1 MELEA
6 RAQAAAA
13 AAGAPVPNVLVA
25 NDSPAALGNP
35 FLICD
40 EIKGETIV
48 RRIQRQLDATDG
60 QAGRAQLLR
69 QCAQALAAIH
79 RADANDPALAREDQ
93 LAAWRARL
101 DAMADTTAT
110 FEWGFRWLAAHRAP
124 ASPPVLVHG
133 DFRMGNLIVDG
144 SDLAAVLDWELVH
157 IGEAYEDLAWFCIR
171 AWRFG
176 APASLGA
183 GGLGSVESF
192 LRAYEEAGGTPV
204 DREAFH
210 WWLVLATLRWGV
222 ICRYQAERHLSGQVR
237 SVELA
242 TIGRRVCEN
251 EWDLLDLLG
260 GDAPIENPHRRGS
273 LHGRPTAVELVAA
286 VAEFLD
292 GDVRQ
297 ATSGQVDFHARV
309 AANALR
315 IIERELLDAGDGAA
329 RASLAG
335 LGFADEAA
343 LAAAIR
349 AGELAD
355 RPDVTACLRAL
366 VRRRLAVAH
375 PGYDSEKEPV
385 LPCPFLIHLPRRS
398 LTWPTACSRRS
409 RTATWQRLTDCGAP
423 TSPCGGPGRTAIPI
437 DLTTRPARYASS
449 TGSSTVTTERSYEI
463 LDRRLFD
470 DGSVRGFVQQHI
482 LHATGHAGQ
491 LISLR
496 VCIVIKV
503 GADGLINRIDEYFD
517 PAGIAPLL
525 D

>member
-1 MELEA
+1 MTLQDRLPTVLSPVLGASKPGDVAIENLRALTGGASRGTWAFDAVTDGRRRSLILRTGPPDDIHAGMELEA

-25 NDSPAALGNP
+25 DDSPAALGNP
-35 FLICD
+35 FLVCN

-48 RRIQRQLDATDG
+48 RRIQRQLDAADG
-60 QAGRAQLLR
+60 QAGRPRLLR

-101 DAMADTTAT
+101 DAMGDTTAT
-110 FEWGFRWLAAHRAP
+110 FEWGFRWLAAHRAAP
-124 ASPPVLVHG
+124 SPPVLVHG

-183 GGLGSVESF
+183 GGLGSIDSF
-192 LRAYEEAGGTPV
+192 LRDYEEASGTAV

-222 ICRYQAERHLSGQVR
+222 ICRYQAERHLSGHAR

-242 TIGRRVCEN
+242 TIGRRVCET
-251 EWDLLDLLG
+251 EWDLLDLLNMG
-260 GDAPIENPHRRGS
+260 PAGPAAPPEPAQAPS
-273 LHGRPTAVELVAA
+273 DDPLHGRPTAAELVAA
-286 VAEFLD
+286 VAEFLE

-297 ATSGQVDFHARV
+297 ATSGQVNFHARV

-315 IIERELLDAGDGAA
+315 MVERELLDTGDSDVRAA
-329 RASLAG
+329 LAG
-335 LGFADEAA
+335 LGFTDEPG

-349 AGELAD
+349 AGELAG
-355 RPDVTACLRAL
+355 RPGPDITTWLRTL
-366 VRRRLAVAH
+366 VRHRLAVAH

-385 LPCPFLIHLPRRS
+385 P
-398 LTWPTACSRRS
+398 
-409 RTATWQRLTDCGAP
+409 
-423 TSPCGGPGRTAIPI
+423 
-437 DLTTRPARYASS
+437 
-449 TGSSTVTTERSYEI
+449 
-463 LDRRLFD
+463 
-470 DGSVRGFVQQHI
+470 
-482 LHATGHAGQ
+482 
-491 LISLR
+491 
-496 VCIVIKV
+496 
-503 GADGLINRIDEYFD
+503 
-517 PAGIAPLL
+517 
-525 D
+525 